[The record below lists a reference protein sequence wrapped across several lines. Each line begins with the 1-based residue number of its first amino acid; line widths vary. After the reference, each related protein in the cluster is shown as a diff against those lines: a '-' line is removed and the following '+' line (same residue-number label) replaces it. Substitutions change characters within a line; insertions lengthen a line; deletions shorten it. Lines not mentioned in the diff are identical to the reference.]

1 MNNGLVRLLFYSPSQ
16 GQRGVMFFCPHRNTT
31 DHRNY
36 GHEERRAGGS
46 VVALSVCP
54 TVQLT
59 NCNIE
64 IKQVRRTV
72 DALAQRGDEGRGK
85 LR

>member
-1 MNNGLVRLLFYSPSQ
+1 M
-16 GQRGVMFFCPHRNTT
+16 
-31 DHRNY
+31 
-36 GHEERRAGGS
+36 
-46 VVALSVCP
+46 VALSVCP
-54 TVQLT
+54 TVPLT
-59 NCNIE
+59 DCNE